1 MNPLREIFSD
11 GRTKRLSSARITL
24 VVCALA
30 ILATL
35 GVLLYL
41 ALVHALI
48 DPALAGA
55 ISTCVTTLAG
65 VGTGG
70 YTAGR
75 ITSAFGK
82 APTMPLPTLDRDD

>member
-1 MNPLREIFSD
+1 MSAIREIFSD

-30 ILATL
+30 ILVTL
-35 GVLLYL
+35 GVLLFL
-41 ALVHALI
+41 SLI
-48 DPALAGA
+48 KAAINPALAGA

-65 VGTGG
+65 IGTGG

-82 APTMPLPTLDRDD
+82 APTLPLPELDKDD